1 MESPMKRGI
10 SLLAV
15 LVLTSLTLGCCDLR
29 VISELEDLRT
39 QNEIEELNKGIIKQY
54 WDGKWNQ
61 RSPAILDE
69 ILSPGVFYRSPSMQ
83 MNGLDEYKHVYGIFT
98 SAFHDSELTIDD
110 IIADGDKVMT
120 RVTLRCTH
128 DGELDGIPPTG
139 RSLTVS
145 AFTVFRIQDGKIF
158 EENEL
163 LDEMGMM
170 HQLGMEI
177 RPAASLE

>member
-1 MESPMKRGI
+1 M
-10 SLLAV
+10 
-15 LVLTSLTLGCCDLR
+15 TLGCCDR
-29 VISELEDLRT
+29 QAISELEELKA
-39 QNEIEELNKGIIKQY
+39 QNEIEELNKGIIEQY

-69 ILSPGVFYRSPSMQ
+69 LLSPEVFYRSPSMQ

-98 SAFHDSELTIDD
+98 SAFHDSELTVDD

-145 AFTVFRIQDGKIF
+145 AFTVFRLQDGKII

-163 LDEMGMM
+163 LDELGMM
-170 HQLGMEI
+170 HQLGMEL
-177 RPAASLE
+177 RPAAALE